1 MENLD
6 PETEKMKRARYTVS
20 IVVCSTCI
28 ILNRNLYNI
37 ISETT
42 ITISRKRELSAH
54 PPGFLLRSR
63 LELAQVLLTG
73 IFHTT
78 LFPLNKN
85 SMSSIDDLIEQCS
98 WRYSEASEQ
107 WTHTLVHCREI
118 APFSAVDWLTT
129 PPNIN
134 RF

>member
-20 IVVCSTCI
+20 VVVCSTFI
-28 ILNRNLYNI
+28 ILNRNLHNI
-37 ISETT
+37 VSEPT

-54 PPGFLLRSR
+54 PPSFLLRSR

-73 IFHTT
+73 ISHTT

-85 SMSSIDDLIEQCS
+85 SVTNIDDLIEQ
-98 WRYSEASEQ
+98 
-107 WTHTLVHCREI
+107 
-118 APFSAVDWLTT
+118 
-129 PPNIN
+129 
-134 RF
+134 